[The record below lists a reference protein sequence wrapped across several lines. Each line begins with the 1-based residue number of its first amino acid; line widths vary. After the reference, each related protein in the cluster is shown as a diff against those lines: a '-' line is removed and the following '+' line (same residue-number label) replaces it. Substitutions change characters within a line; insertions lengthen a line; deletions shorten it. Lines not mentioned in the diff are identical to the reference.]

1 MKKFNMKKM
10 MNWVLATT
18 FCICG
23 ASVFTSCTSSND
35 NPVDAETGA
44 SGIVMIGKHGH
55 VEYWQ
60 QVESAFRTAC
70 EEADVEALY
79 YTTTTENA
87 YQEQVAAV
95 EQLKQLTGK
104 RLKGIVYAPAHGLN
118 GESADAE
125 VAAYARQ
132 RGIPVVILDTPVKAG
147 SPLAG
152 CPYFGTDNAASGR
165 ALAAEVKADRVAVF
179 AMQNGAAT
187 ERAEAFKAV
196 KTGATVYPVSENAN
210 SDVEAVI
217 NDYDD
222 FVFFNGSVLS
232 SVLNLL
238 KEKGKNVYTFDV
250 YGEFLDELIAGNT
263 HFKGIM
269 AQNTFG
275 MARKAVEAVMTG
287 ASEGEM
293 IPTPYITSGN
303 LGDDSVLPFLQ
314 YYDKTVSPQA
324 APQVGSYVWGSTIYN
339 MGADGAARLAEA
351 YEKAGIRHAIL
362 LVKGEAGTIG
372 YFNNNLSNAP
382 KTRTDRDILAETV
395 SAMHERGI
403 KVYAWLIV
411 GSDGAWLEN
420 HPTQA
425 SYHFRRGYSDENVD
439 LYQTDYQVYTANIM
453 KEIDQN
459 YDIDGFAIDMM
470 RYTGIYWGWSDSDYQ
485 RLTAPKAEGGY
496 GLTLDEYNELVRLM
510 AQEYGYPTAADA
522 NGRLVYSDA
531 AEAPAAAAGTME
543 AALKSGVTG
552 VVAFAK
558 MREKAVDDFSEMLVG
573 VTQKPTYVAS
583 MSECTSAPLIA
594 TLAYGMTYNQAYTF
608 SVQCP
613 MLYSAEYDE
622 DAAWVASNINYL
634 KDMGYST
641 VLPSLQAYRN
651 GTTETLTADISA
663 ALAAGC
669 PGYLLFRTGTYDMAR
684 PVKKNDG
691 TIELTYVRGT
701 DSECGNLTVT
711 VGGVTPT
718 SVTMGGKLASTAY
731 ELQGQ
736 TITFSGAALEKLG
749 DYGTI
754 TIGTTGSGKPSVSVA
769 SDARIVYNTPI

>member
-1 MKKFNMKKM
+1 MKKM
-10 MNWVLATT
+10 MRSTFGRLFNKNWVLAATL
-18 FCICG
+18 CICG

-104 RLKGIVYAPAHGLN
+104 RLKGIVYAPAYGLN

-132 RGIPVVILDTPVKAG
+132 RGIPVVILDTPLKAG

-152 CPYFGTDNAASGR
+152 SPYFGTDNAAAGG

-275 MARKAVEAVMTG
+275 MARKAVEAVLAG
-287 ASEGEM
+287 AKQGEM
-293 IPTPYITSGN
+293 VPTFYVTRDN
-303 LGDDSVLPFLQ
+303 LNDDAVKPFLEFYQ
-314 YYDKTVSPQA
+314 ID
-324 APQVGSYVWGSTIYN
+324 APAIDNLAEKLVGKWIYAESNGQTLTTNTKSVCTFTSDGSALKASISMSLKKFGVWANRYEPEVKVDGRNVTMTAKLADGSTSVMEMTDVSVSGSDLFFTGKATLTKDGEVIFSYGPFLEHFTKSDVDN
-339 MGADGAARLAEA
+339 AETNEGLWEVYFTSDDPEFESPEPTRELYRADGTCTF
-351 YEKAGIRHAIL
+351 YE
-362 LVKGEAGTIG
+362 LVDEQWVEDKEVTNSE
-372 YFNNNLSNAP
+372 YF
-382 KTRTDRDILAETV
+382 
-395 SAMHERGI
+395 
-403 KVYAWLIV
+403 
-411 GSDGAWLEN
+411 
-420 HPTQA
+420 
-425 SYHFRRGYSDENVD
+425 
-439 LYQTDYQVYTANIM
+439 
-453 KEIDQN
+453 
-459 YDIDGFAIDMM
+459 IDGPMFFIRWQESEEMM
-470 RYTGIYWGWSDSDYQ
+470 YENWEVVSSENGKQVNKSVRKHDDGSTYTIY
-485 RLTAPKAEGGY
+485 A
-496 GLTLDEYNELVRLM
+496 
-510 AQEYGYPTAADA
+510 
-522 NGRLVYSDA
+522 
-531 AEAPAAAAGTME
+531 
-543 AALKSGVTG
+543 
-552 VVAFAK
+552 
-558 MREKAVDDFSEMLVG
+558 
-573 VTQKPTYVAS
+573 
-583 MSECTSAPLIA
+583 
-594 TLAYGMTYNQAYTF
+594 
-608 SVQCP
+608 
-613 MLYSAEYDE
+613 
-622 DAAWVASNINYL
+622 
-634 KDMGYST
+634 
-641 VLPSLQAYRN
+641 
-651 GTTETLTADISA
+651 
-663 ALAAGC
+663 
-669 PGYLLFRTGTYDMAR
+669 
-684 PVKKNDG
+684 
-691 TIELTYVRGT
+691 
-701 DSECGNLTVT
+701 NLTKV
-711 VGGVTPT
+711 
-718 SVTMGGKLASTAY
+718 
-731 ELQGQ
+731 E
-736 TITFSGAALEKLG
+736 
-749 DYGTI
+749 
-754 TIGTTGSGKPSVSVA
+754 
-769 SDARIVYNTPI
+769 

>member
-1 MKKFNMKKM
+1 MKKI
-10 MNWVLATT
+10 MNWVLAAT

-104 RLKGIVYAPAHGLN
+104 RLKGIVYAPAYGPN

-125 VAAYARQ
+125 VAAFARQ
-132 RGIPVVILDTPVKAG
+132 QGISVVILDTPVKEG
-147 SPLAG
+147 SPLADS
-152 CPYFGTDNAASGR
+152 PYFGTDNAAAGG

-187 ERAEAFKAV
+187 ERAEAFKTV
-196 KTGATVYPVSENAN
+196 KQGATVYPVSENAN
-210 SDVEAVI
+210 SVVEAVI

-222 FVFFNGSVLS
+222 FVFLNGSVLS

-324 APQVGSYVWGSTIYN
+324 APQVGSYVWGETIYD

-362 LVKGEAGTIG
+362 LVKGDEGTVG
-372 YFNNNLSNAP
+372 YLNNSLSKAP
-382 KTRTDRDILAETV
+382 LARTDRDILAETI

-403 KVYAWLIV
+403 KVYAWLVI
-411 GSDGAWLEN
+411 GCDYNWAAT
-420 HPTQA
+420 HPEQA
-425 SYHFRRGYSDENVD
+425 SYHFRRGYSDEMVD
-439 LYQTDYQVYTANIM
+439 LYQADYQAYIANIV
-453 KEIDQN
+453 KEIEQN
-459 YDIDGFAIDMM
+459 YAIDGFAIDRM
-470 RYTGIYWGWSDSDYQ
+470 RYMGTYFGWSDSDYQ

-496 GLTLDEYNELVRLM
+496 GLTLDEYNELVRLT
-510 AQEYGYPTAADA
+510 AQEYGYPTAANAD
-522 NGRLVYSDA
+522 GRLVYSA
-531 AEAPAAAAGTME
+531 EAEAPAATAGTME
-543 AALKSGVTG
+543 AALKNGVTG

-573 VTQKPTYVAS
+573 LTQKPTYVAS
-583 MSECTSAPLIA
+583 MAECTYMPLAA
-594 TLAYGMTYNQAYTF
+594 TLAYGMTYNQAYTY

-613 MLYSAEYDE
+613 MLYSADYDK
-622 DAAWVASNINYL
+622 DAEWVASNINYL
-634 KDMGYST
+634 KGMGYSK
-641 VLPSLQAYRN
+641 VLPSLQAYRS
-651 GTTETLTADISA
+651 GSTETLAADISA
-663 ALAAGC
+663 TLAAGC

-684 PVKKNDG
+684 CTATAAG
-691 TIELTYVRGT
+691 SLLLTYVRGT
-701 DSECGNLTVT
+701 DNMCGDLTIT
-711 VGGVTPT
+711 VSGVTPIG
-718 SVTMGGKLASTAY
+718 VTMGGKFASTPY
-731 ELQGQ
+731 KLQGQ
-736 TITFSGAALEKLG
+736 TITFSADALEKLG

-754 TIGTTGSGKPSVSVA
+754 TIETTGSGKPSVSVA
-769 SDARIVYNTPI
+769 SSARIVYNVPMP

>member
-1 MKKFNMKKM
+1 MKKM
-10 MNWVLATT
+10 MNWVLAAT

-132 RGIPVVILDTPVKAG
+132 RGIPVVILDTPIKAG

-250 YGEFLDELIAGNT
+250 YGEFLDELIAGNA

-275 MARKAVEAVMTG
+275 MTRKAVDAIMAG
-287 ASEGEM
+287 AQQGETV
-293 IPTPYITSGN
+293 PAFFITWDN
-303 LGDDSVLPFLQ
+303 LGDDAVKPFLDFYGKEAYPPIDGLAEKLVGKWMLADINGKPAPTNNKFVVTFTSAGRGYTSASLSGYADTELKPLWSDRQ
-314 YYDKTVSPQA
+314 EFDYAIADNVVTMTSKIVDHLTVVDELTVASISDAVTNGILKIKWIIDGTVVKSVEETVRTLKVTDDYSQTALGLWEGRVTSEQSEYDDGEEHRWELKADGTYTYYSRTGDGQWVDNVNSSA
-324 APQVGSYVWGSTIYN
+324 AYFIAGPLLCMRWKNFGDETEYREWWEIESIQDGVMKWKALRQREDGST
-339 MGADGAARLAEA
+339 
-351 YEKAGIRHAIL
+351 
-362 LVKGEAGTIG
+362 
-372 YFNNNLSNAP
+372 
-382 KTRTDRDILAETV
+382 
-395 SAMHERGI
+395 
-403 KVYAWLIV
+403 
-411 GSDGAWLEN
+411 
-420 HPTQA
+420 
-425 SYHFRRGYSDENVD
+425 
-439 LYQTDYQVYTANIM
+439 YTATFQM
-453 KEIDQN
+453 TKVEKE
-459 YDIDGFAIDMM
+459 
-470 RYTGIYWGWSDSDYQ
+470 
-485 RLTAPKAEGGY
+485 
-496 GLTLDEYNELVRLM
+496 
-510 AQEYGYPTAADA
+510 
-522 NGRLVYSDA
+522 
-531 AEAPAAAAGTME
+531 
-543 AALKSGVTG
+543 
-552 VVAFAK
+552 
-558 MREKAVDDFSEMLVG
+558 
-573 VTQKPTYVAS
+573 
-583 MSECTSAPLIA
+583 
-594 TLAYGMTYNQAYTF
+594 
-608 SVQCP
+608 
-613 MLYSAEYDE
+613 
-622 DAAWVASNINYL
+622 
-634 KDMGYST
+634 
-641 VLPSLQAYRN
+641 
-651 GTTETLTADISA
+651 
-663 ALAAGC
+663 
-669 PGYLLFRTGTYDMAR
+669 
-684 PVKKNDG
+684 
-691 TIELTYVRGT
+691 
-701 DSECGNLTVT
+701 
-711 VGGVTPT
+711 
-718 SVTMGGKLASTAY
+718 
-731 ELQGQ
+731 
-736 TITFSGAALEKLG
+736 
-749 DYGTI
+749 
-754 TIGTTGSGKPSVSVA
+754 
-769 SDARIVYNTPI
+769 

>member
-1 MKKFNMKKM
+1 MKKM
-10 MNWVLATT
+10 MNWVLAATL
-18 FCICG
+18 CICG

-44 SGIVMIGKHGH
+44 SGIVMIGKLGQ

-70 EEADVEALY
+70 EEADVEGLY

-250 YGEFLDELIAGNT
+250 YGEFLDELIAGNA

-275 MARKAVEAVMTG
+275 MTRKAVDAIMAG
-287 ASEGEM
+287 AQQGETV
-293 IPTPYITSGN
+293 PAFFITWDN
-303 LGDDSVLPFLQ
+303 LGDDAVKPFLDFYGKEAYPPIDGLAEKLVGKWMLADINGKPAPTNNKFVVTFTSAGRGYKSASLSEYADTELKPLWSDRQ
-314 YYDKTVSPQA
+314 EFDYAIADNVVTMTSKIDDHLTVVDELTVASISDAVTNGILKIKWIIDGTVVKSVEETVRTLKVTDDYSQTALGLWEGRVTSEQSEYDDGEEHRWELKADGTYTYYSRTGDGQWVDNVNSSA
-324 APQVGSYVWGSTIYN
+324 AYFIAGPLLCMRWKNFGDETEYREWWEIESIQDGVMKWKALRQREDGST
-339 MGADGAARLAEA
+339 
-351 YEKAGIRHAIL
+351 
-362 LVKGEAGTIG
+362 
-372 YFNNNLSNAP
+372 
-382 KTRTDRDILAETV
+382 
-395 SAMHERGI
+395 
-403 KVYAWLIV
+403 
-411 GSDGAWLEN
+411 
-420 HPTQA
+420 
-425 SYHFRRGYSDENVD
+425 
-439 LYQTDYQVYTANIM
+439 YTATF
-453 KEIDQN
+453 Q
-459 YDIDGFAIDMM
+459 
-470 RYTGIYWGWSDSDYQ
+470 
-485 RLTAPKAEGGY
+485 
-496 GLTLDEYNELVRLM
+496 M
-510 AQEYGYPTAADA
+510 AKVE
-522 NGRLVYSDA
+522 
-531 AEAPAAAAGTME
+531 
-543 AALKSGVTG
+543 
-552 VVAFAK
+552 
-558 MREKAVDDFSEMLVG
+558 
-573 VTQKPTYVAS
+573 
-583 MSECTSAPLIA
+583 
-594 TLAYGMTYNQAYTF
+594 
-608 SVQCP
+608 
-613 MLYSAEYDE
+613 
-622 DAAWVASNINYL
+622 
-634 KDMGYST
+634 
-641 VLPSLQAYRN
+641 
-651 GTTETLTADISA
+651 
-663 ALAAGC
+663 
-669 PGYLLFRTGTYDMAR
+669 
-684 PVKKNDG
+684 
-691 TIELTYVRGT
+691 
-701 DSECGNLTVT
+701 
-711 VGGVTPT
+711 
-718 SVTMGGKLASTAY
+718 
-731 ELQGQ
+731 
-736 TITFSGAALEKLG
+736 
-749 DYGTI
+749 
-754 TIGTTGSGKPSVSVA
+754 
-769 SDARIVYNTPI
+769 